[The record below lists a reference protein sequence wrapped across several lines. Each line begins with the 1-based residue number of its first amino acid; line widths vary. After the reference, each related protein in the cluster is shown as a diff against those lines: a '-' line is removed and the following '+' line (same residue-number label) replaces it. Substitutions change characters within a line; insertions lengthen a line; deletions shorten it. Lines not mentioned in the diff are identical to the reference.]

1 MTRDRLNFLFLNVGH
16 FLDHLFMLVFAT
28 VAALRLTEEWG
39 MSYAALIPYATPGF
53 VAFGIGAIP
62 AGWIADKWSREGMM
76 VIFFIGIGASSIATA
91 LAGSPVEIALGL
103 LAIGLFAAIYH
114 PVGLA
119 MVVHGRKKT
128 GLPLAINGVFGN
140 LGVAVAALLTGW
152 LIDTAGWRSAFVLP
166 GAVSIGLGFAYA
178 AFVWSGRRSGAADR
192 AGGSGGGGVA
202 ERQVAVARQ
211 TAAEEQA
218 VAEEQAAATKQAATA
233 RQTAAEERTA
243 DAKQTTAAKQATT
256 ATKPAAAG
264 QAPVAP
270 QPAAAK
276 QPPAGP
282 SSIGRAAFVRVLSI
296 IVFTTAIG
304 GLVFQSTTFALPKI
318 FDERLAGIAGSA
330 TAVGG
335 YAFVVFAVAA
345 LAQLV
350 VGYLVDRHSVRTVF
364 AFVAGLQAVC
374 FALMHQLTGLAAL
387 VVATAFMLV
396 VFGQIPINDVL
407 VGRITRSEWRSRVY
421 SIRYIVT
428 FSVMASTLPLIAWL
442 HASRGFGALFAVM
455 AAAAGGIFAAVMLLP
470 RTGAITGRPS
480 AA

>member
-91 LAGSPVEIALGL
+91 LAGTPVEIALGL
-103 LAIGLFAAIYH
+103 FAIGLFAAIYH

-119 MVVHGRKKT
+119 MVVHGRQKT
-128 GLPLAINGVFGN
+128 GIPLAINGVFGN

-152 LIDTAGWRSAFVLP
+152 LIDTSGWRSAFVLP
-166 GAVSIGLGFAYA
+166 GTVSIGLGFAYA

-192 AGGSGGGGVA
+192 AGGGAAESQAVA
-202 ERQVAVARQ
+202 ERQAAVARQ

-218 VAEEQAAATKQAATA
+218 VADEQAAATKQAATA
-233 RQTAAEERTA
+233 RQGADAKQVAAEERTA
-243 DAKQTTAAKQATT
+243 DAKPATAAE
-256 ATKPAAAG
+256 
-264 QAPVAP
+264 
-270 QPAAAK
+270 QPA
-276 QPPAGP
+276 AGP
-282 SSIGRAAFVRVLSI
+282 SSIGRAAFVRVFAI

-304 GLVFQSTTFALPKI
+304 GLVFQSTTFALPKV

-374 FALMHQLTGLAAL
+374 FALMYQLAGVAAL
-387 VVATAFMLV
+387 IVAVAFMLV

-407 VGRITRSEWRSRVY
+407 VGRITKSEWRSRVY

-428 FSVMASTLPLIAWL
+428 FSVMASTLPLIAGI
-442 HASRGFGALFAVM
+442 HASWGFGALFAVL
-455 AAAAGGIFAAVMLLP
+455 AVAAGGIFAAVLMLP
-470 RTGAITGRPS
+470 RTGPIVGRP
-480 AA
+480 ATA